1 MGAYIDNHQI
11 KLKKLSMSRF
21 ANAYWSPDYRTGIE
35 QLSTQLLDSLK
46 QLHELRRFIFN
57 YMNYHHSNSGYMAKL
72 AKESLPLDSSFRAEK
87 EERRILSG
95 TRKTAPEQ
103 KPKEIDVNH
112 VFKEFVDRTA
122 LELQMQLNLA
132 SEIESEVLGKI
143 TGFIKLHEPQI
154 KTTIDRFYELLED
167 YDESRQKM
175 ERTKGKYDEMVR
187 LGELEGHD
195 HKIEHEPE
203 ESFSSMPGTPEKPRQ
218 VHESEEEILEDGP
231 AELNVSF
238 PLLLGGGLKFDSKDN
253 LQSFLG
259 KAIATITTVKRKIPF
274 PGYRNEIFS
283 SDQLCTYLKTHR
295 PHGFNPTRSSLEK
308 LGQSLIDKKI
318 IIGSGLFSQKF
329 KSEGMWFEWS
339 QEAVNTAVS
348 RKRTST
354 SSSTVT
360 LPTSQTFSHL
370 SLEETSRN
378 FNDAAGSTSR
388 RFNLMFKNVKSS
400 LLRPKYS
407 EEGIHELEAEYN
419 EAYEDVQKIKHLLD
433 VDIFNKSQIFERFE
447 KVRIEVIYQSLTK
460 LLEVLYKNSSMATT
474 SLHDFTSTFIEKFNK
489 PNNYEKDLKN
499 LLLKNSTG
507 IYFPAIVL
515 PHQGKEHFD
524 PSLLNTSFQN
534 IKFTFNLYKDIPL
547 QVKSSDVD
555 SESLLSTR
563 SLPLL
568 LKSMVEATFLAEKPE
583 MQELW
588 LAPIDHQGYWLLKH
602 ECIELVQ
609 KFEPGD
615 DLNIQD
621 EKAVEVAIVQTV
633 VKRLSDTNKKQTL
646 NFLRN
651 WLLETSD
658 SVIPCT
664 VYDSLLNSQ
673 KSSEDKTSAVIKI
686 LTSIPRSNLCSL
698 LFLLETISFIFDLQ
712 TIDEYGLSDDVI
724 ETERDKEDLEL
735 HVQRLNSME
744 TIGSVPFLH
753 LIFRPSVVKN
763 AGGFKP
769 PQEAYN
775 SLLGILLDVNVREKL
790 CIALISNE
798 KNFLERTKRQEQNLG
813 LNRRVFSSEISTP
826 QDDPKGKDAT
836 AELKKVVSSP
846 TPKNPHRLSGDNF
859 SLRPFRTGT
868 TPRPSPISSPVHTR
882 KSSERSRNRSDSN
895 HLISINKGDDEE
907 DG

>member
-1 MGAYIDNHQI
+1 
-11 KLKKLSMSRF
+11 MSRF

-35 QLSTQLLDSLK
+35 LLSTQLLDSLK

-72 AKESLPLDSSFRAEK
+72 AKESLPFDSSFRTK
-87 EERRILSG
+87 REERRILSG
-95 TRKTAPEQ
+95 TKKAAPEQ

-195 HKIEHEPE
+195 HKIEHDPD
-203 ESFSSMPGTPEKPRQ
+203 ESFGSMPRTPEKPKH
-218 VHESEEEILEDGP
+218 VHELEEVILEDSLP
-231 AELNVSF
+231 ELNVSF
-238 PLLLGGGLKFDSKDN
+238 PLLLGGGLKFDSKEN

-259 KAIATITTVKRKIPF
+259 KAIATITTVRRKIPF

-318 IIGSGLFSQKF
+318 IVGSGLFSQKF

-339 QEAVNTAVS
+339 QEAVNTAVIS
-348 RKRTST
+348 KRISS

-378 FNDAAGSTSR
+378 INEAAGSTSK

-407 EEGIHELEAEYN
+407 EEGIYELESEYN

-433 VDIFNKSQIFERFE
+433 MEIFNKSQIFERFE

-460 LLEVLYKNSSMATT
+460 LLEILYKNSSMATT
-474 SLHDFTSTFIEKFNK
+474 SLHDFTSTYIEKFNK
-489 PNNYEKDLKN
+489 PKNYENDLKN

-507 IYFPAIVL
+507 MYFPAIVL
-515 PHQGKEHFD
+515 PHLGKEHFD

-547 QVKSSDVD
+547 QVKNSDID
-555 SESLLSTR
+555 CESLLSTR
-563 SLPLL
+563 SLPFL

-583 MQELW
+583 LQELW
-588 LAPIDHQGYWLLKH
+588 LSPIDHQGYWVLKH

-633 VKRLSDTNKKQTL
+633 VKRLSGTNKKQIL
-646 NFLRN
+646 NFLKN

-673 KSSEDKTSAVIKI
+673 KGSEDRTSAAIKI
-686 LTSIPRSNLCSL
+686 LSSIPRSNLCSL
-698 LFLLETISFIFDLQ
+698 LFLLETISFIFELQ

-724 ETERDKEDLEL
+724 ETESAKEDLKP

-769 PQEAYN
+769 PQDAYN
-775 SLLGILLDVNVREKL
+775 ALLEILLDVNVREKL

-798 KNFLERTKRQEQNLG
+798 RNFLERSKRQEQNLG
-813 LNRRVFSSEISTP
+813 LNRRVFSSEVSAP
-826 QDDPKGKDAT
+826 HDDQKDVT
-836 AELKKVVSSP
+836 AELKKTVSSP
-846 TPKNPHRLSGDNF
+846 APKNPHQLSADHF
-859 SLRPFRTGT
+859 SLRPFRTGN

-907 DG
+907 KS